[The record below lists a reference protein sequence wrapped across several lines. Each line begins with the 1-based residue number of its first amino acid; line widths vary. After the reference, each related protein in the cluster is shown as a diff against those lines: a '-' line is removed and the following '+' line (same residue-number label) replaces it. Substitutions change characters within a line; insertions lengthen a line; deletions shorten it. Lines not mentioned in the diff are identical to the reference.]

1 MRIRPLH
8 FLPLFIG
15 LAFAPAQAD
24 QPIKAPVVVYSGA
37 QAVPAAPYIQSLA
50 QPRPQSESRAN
61 PTPKPGVMPLE
72 TRLPLMPRQLRRGS
86 PAVQRTEAPIQPFF
100 IMGMDRASLDWLART
115 LPNLLSI
122 NATGMVVQAANRDD
136 WLLLQNK
143 ARAAGLSLAL
153 YPDTGLT
160 EAYGITTYPVLVVP
174 QSIQGLDRAGEG
186 GP

>member
-115 LPNLLSI
+115 LPTLLSI

-136 WLLLQNK
+136 WLHLQNK

-174 QSIQGLDRAGEG
+174 QSIQKQDRAGEG

>member
-115 LPNLLSI
+115 LPTLLSI

-136 WLLLQNK
+136 WLHLQRK
-143 ARAAGLSLAL
+143 AQAAGLPLAL

-174 QSIQGLDRAGEG
+174 QSIQKQDRAGEG

>member
-115 LPNLLSI
+115 LPTLLSI

-174 QSIQGLDRAGEG
+174 QSIQKQDRAGEG